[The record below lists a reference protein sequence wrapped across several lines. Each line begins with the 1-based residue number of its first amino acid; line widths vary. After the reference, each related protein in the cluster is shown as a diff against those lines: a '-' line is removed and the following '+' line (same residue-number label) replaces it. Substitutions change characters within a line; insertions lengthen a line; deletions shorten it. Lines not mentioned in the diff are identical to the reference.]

1 VRFAL
6 MEAIEICG
14 DVFFG
19 NTKKVASQLSRQTGI
34 DYRYYGEYHHA
45 RETGHLHTD
54 ESPFFAARLSEL
66 QLHQASTV
74 VNDIFRGFSHVLDH
88 LYQHSQSRDGQSW
101 QGIAIQAENA
111 LKPAVDLTRKRQQ
124 LPGSV
129 SNNTQAPLL
138 DFLKERQ
145 AQLARHPFLHW
156 LRNAPLD
163 GTEKLRRFAPL
174 WAIDITGY
182 PDFNEF
188 ALTYAAPNDT
198 AQHALNAW
206 AEALSRHGVLY
217 LHDWRS
223 LDLDRTL
230 GWSAGET
237 IGFYFLHEYSE
248 LHRRNLA
255 KVTRLAF
262 ADTSPLWRY
271 WLMTAFEAGGDPL
284 FDALIPMIEHAEKGT
299 GPLNYWAE
307 RHAVSTTS
315 HGWHQVACEELGAL
329 RVDADVQRRISEM
342 ISTLFDNFE
351 QQLSLSHR
359 VANELTFLKAP
370 RALPPRIP
378 SAPNVDVGP
387 PSAHASAK

>member
-1 VRFAL
+1 

-54 ESPFFAARLSEL
+54 ESPFFAAELSEL

-74 VNDIFRGFSHVLDH
+74 VNDIFHGFSRVLDH
-88 LYQHSQSRDGQSW
+88 LLRHSQSQTGRSW
-101 QGIAIQAENA
+101 QTIATQAETA
-111 LKPAVDLTRKRQQ
+111 LQPVVGLTRRRQQ
-124 LPGSV
+124 LPRAMG
-129 SNNTQAPLL
+129 NNAQAPLL

-145 AQLARHPFLHW
+145 AQLARHPFLDW

-163 GTEKLRRFAPL
+163 GAEKLRRFAPL

-188 ALTYAAPNDT
+188 ALTYTAPNDT

-206 AEALSRHGVLY
+206 AAALSRHGILY

-262 ADTSPLWRY
+262 SDTNPLWRY

-284 FDALIPMIEHAEKGT
+284 FDALIPTVEHAEKTVGA
-299 GPLNYWAE
+299 LSYWTE
-307 RHAVSTTS
+307 RHTASTTT
-315 HGWHQVACEELGAL
+315 HGLLDQQQNVAFEKLGAL
-329 RVDADVQRRISEM
+329 CVDTDTQRRISEM

-351 QQLSLSHR
+351 QQFSLSQR

-370 RALPPRIP
+370 RALPPVVP
-378 SAPNVDVGP
+378 SAPSVDVGQ
-387 PSAHASAK
+387 PSAQASAK